1 MFCFAGSTRLQI
13 RLRSI
18 LRGRLL
24 APWVPLVFYASPNSV
39 TMRFEIARCADL
51 SDGPSDSA
59 RVKRLLGLTIYTKA
73 L

>member
-1 MFCFAGSTRLQI
+1 
-13 RLRSI
+13 
-18 LRGRLL
+18 
-24 APWVPLVFYASPNSV
+24 
-39 TMRFEIARCADL
+39 MRFEIARCADL